1 MKLTRVRLGA
11 LSALLLSP
19 LVFAGGPPQQTTT
32 SLNDHNETRVYAGL
46 QWFLEQT
53 PLSRPNLVLALRKTT
68 TDVADNIT
76 GAEVSYSYS
85 LAQMHS
91 DAVRVGYLSGK
102 CDVLGTLGAGY
113 SLQDHTGLLYAGAVG
128 PYSGLVGQINGNKQ
142 LDLGL
147 ELNSQSCP
155 GGPDQV
161 SHTVQNLG

>member
-1 MKLTRVRLGA
+1 MNKTLLRLCT
-11 LSALLLSP
+11 LSALLASP
-19 LVFAGGPPQQTTT
+19 LTFAARLGSTTVY
-32 SLNDHNETRVYAGL
+32 SDHNETRLYAGV

>member
-1 MKLTRVRLGA
+1 MNKNLLPLCT

-19 LVFAGGPPQQTTT
+19 LAFATPPGSEVT
-32 SLNDHNETRVYAGL
+32 SFNDHNETRLYVGV

-53 PLSRPNLVLALRKTT
+53 PLTRPDLVLALRKTT
-68 TDVADNIT
+68 TDVAEHIH

-91 DAVRVGYLSGK
+91 DAVRVGYLNGK
-102 CDVLGTLGAGY
+102 CDVLGTLGVGY
-113 SLQDHTGLLYAGAVG
+113 SLIDHTGLLYAGAVG

-142 LDLGL
+142 LELGL